1 MSITLLAILIFIGVV
16 LILVELLLLPGVGVS
31 GIAGL
36 GFLLYAVFSA
46 YERST
51 NYGHAVLIISF
62 VVVIASIIHALRE
75 KTWSNMSLKVSAD
88 GKLNDNNQDK
98 LKIGDEGITISRLAN
113 IGKAEF
119 NEEKFEV
126 ESIEGFI
133 QPQTKI
139 IVTALKKGKIYVKS
153 IS

>member
-1 MSITLLAILIFIGVV
+1 MSITLLVILIFIGVV
-16 LILVELLLLPGVGVS
+16 LILLELLLLPGVGVS

-46 YERST
+46 YEKST
-51 NYGHAVLIISF
+51 NYGHTVLVICV
-62 VVVIASIIHALRE
+62 VVVIASIIHALRA

-88 GKLNDNNQDK
+88 GKLNDNNEG
-98 LKIGDEGITISRLAN
+98 KIKVGDEGITISRLAN

-119 NEEKFEV
+119 NDEKFEV
-126 ESIEGFI
+126 ESIEGYI

-139 IVTALKKGKIYVKS
+139 VITALKKGKIYVKS

>member
-1 MSITLLAILIFIGVV
+1 MSITLLVILIFIGVV
-16 LILVELLLLPGVGVS
+16 LILLELLLLPGVGVS

-36 GFLLYAVFSA
+36 GFLLYAIFSA
-46 YERST
+46 YEKST
-51 NYGHAVLIISF
+51 NYGHSVLVICV
-62 VVVIASIIHALRE
+62 VVVIASIIHALRA

-88 GKLNDNNQDK
+88 GKLNDNNEG
-98 LKIGDEGITISRLAN
+98 KIKVGDEGITISRLAN

-119 NEEKFEV
+119 YDEKFEV
-126 ESIEGFI
+126 ESIEGYI

-139 IVTALKKGKIYVKS
+139 VITALKKGKIYVKS